1 MHSTTYTMRNGS
13 WDIYIKLFV
22 QIKEFNITEQCVRIS
37 NNIGIKFADSPLNST
52 EKFVESDMK
61 YLVDGLN
68 IIKNI
73 LSKYINE
80 KGILIEINSIELWDI
95 QYFQEEGLTMT
106 IIKLMSEIYG
116 FEMPKIPVHFD
127 KQLNKY
133 IFEF

>member
-1 MHSTTYTMRNGS
+1 MYSTTYTMCNGS

-37 NNIGIKFADSPLNST
+37 HNIGIKFADSPLNST

-95 QYFQEEGLTMT
+95 QYF
-106 IIKLMSEIYG
+106 
-116 FEMPKIPVHFD
+116 
-127 KQLNKY
+127 
-133 IFEF
+133 